1 MTDRQDHEFSQAR
14 EPDGPGAGSAGV
26 PDPPADAPRHADP
39 FADARSATSAPF
51 GDGAPARGEDSFGSP
66 DRGGSHAVPEF
77 GAPPAGGSEEP
88 TVAVPPRSESTGPT
102 TALSPDRGGRPTQPP
117 PPPPGYGPPPSPPP
131 GYGPPTQQIT
141 PEMMARARGLRETN
155 MGQAPGPDPRQGP
168 PQWAPARPGT
178 PYQQQWNGPPPPGQ
192 RLPGPPPGPPQGRPG
207 QQPPPGPWGETSGG
221 WPAEGFRSGAAPAN
235 FNYTDSIRSSDLV
248 PTRKLPPRHGWR
260 KGVLLATFGLVNLGR
275 SPDER
280 RHDDLVAKTRTLL
293 RGRYKIGVLGKG
305 GTGKTTLAASL
316 GSILAELRQDDRVVA
331 IDADTAF
338 GKLAS
343 RIDPQA
349 AGSYWELAADQHLH
363 SFADV
368 RSRVGSNAAGLFVLG
383 GEHNV
388 ARRRVL
394 DPAIYREA
402 ASRLDNHFTISI
414 VDCGSTMDSPV
425 TQEALS
431 DLDALLVV
439 SSPWLDGASAAGQ
452 TLEWLANNGYTGL
465 LHRTVI
471 VLNDSDG
478 HADKRTRKVLLE
490 QFGARGQV
498 VVEVPYDQH
507 LRPGG
512 VIDVDTQIDRVT
524 RRRILEIAAA
534 VAEHF
539 AATTDGPRERR

>member
-14 EPDGPGAGSAGV
+14 EPDGPV
-26 PDPPADAPRHADP
+26 PATLPVPESPAEAPQHADP
-39 FADARSATSAPF
+39 RAEVRPAAPTPF
-51 GDGAPARGEDSFGSP
+51 GDGAAY
-66 DRGGSHAVPEF
+66 RGGDDPFGPHIGGAHAIPEY
-77 GAPPAGGSEEP
+77 GTPPAGGAEE
-88 TVAVPPRSESTGPT
+88 TTIAVPPRPESTGPT
-102 TALSPDRGGRPTQPP
+102 TTLSQDQGGRPTPPPP
-117 PPPPGYGPPPSPPP
+117 PPPPG

-141 PEMMARARGLRETN
+141 PEVMARARGFREAS
-155 MGQAPGPDPRQGP
+155 MGQPGPDPRHAP
-168 PQWAPARPGT
+168 PQWNPAPPGA
-178 PYQQQWNGPPPPGQ
+178 PQQQQWTGPPPPPGQ
-192 RLPGPPPGPPQGRPG
+192 RPPGPPPGRPGPPPPPQ
-207 QQPPPGPWGETSGG
+207 GPWGETSGG
-221 WPAEGFRSGAAPAN
+221 WPVDGFRSGAAPAN

-260 KGVLLATFGLVNLGR
+260 KGVLAMTFGLVNLGR

-280 RHDDLVAKTRTLL
+280 RHDELVAKTRTLL

-343 RIDPQA
+343 RIDPQT
-349 AGSYWELAADQHLH
+349 AGSYWELAADQHLY

-383 GEHNV
+383 GEHNT

-402 ASRLDNHFTISI
+402 TSRLDNHFTISI

-425 TQEALS
+425 TREALH

-439 SSPWLDGASAAGQ
+439 SSPWIDGASAAGQ

-478 HADKRTRKVLLE
+478 HADKRTRKLLVE

-498 VVEVPYDQH
+498 VVEVPYDPH

-512 VIDVDTQIDRVT
+512 VIDIDTQIHRST
-524 RRRILEIAAA
+524 RRRILEIAAS

>member
-1 MTDRQDHEFSQAR
+1 MTDRQDHEFRPAQ
-14 EPDGPGAGSAGV
+14 EPEGSAPGTPPV
-26 PDPPADAPRHADP
+26 PEPPAAAPPYGGGAHERP
-39 FADARSATSAPF
+39 TSPPPF
-51 GDGAPARGEDSFGSP
+51 GDGDVHRGPDLFGPGTGVPHGAPAFDPSP
-66 DRGGSHAVPEF
+66 
-77 GAPPAGGSEEP
+77 APGSEEP
-88 TVAVPPRSESTGPT
+88 TVTVPPRPESTGPT
-102 TALSPDRGGRPTQPP
+102 TMLSPEQGGRATPP
-117 PPPPGYGPPPSPPP
+117 PPPPQRPG
-131 GYGPPTQQIT
+131 GYGPPTQQIS
-141 PEMMARARGLRETN
+141 PELMARARSLREN
-155 MGQAPGPDPRQGP
+155 GAGPGAHPPSAPP
-168 PQWAPARPGT
+168 PWTAAQPGRP
-178 PYQQQWNGPPPPGQ
+178 QQQWTGAPPPPPPGPRPQ
-192 RLPGPPPGPPQGRPG
+192 GPPGQPGPGHPPA
-207 QQPPPGPWGETSGG
+207 GPWGETSGG

-280 RHDDLVAKTRTLL
+280 RHDELVAKTRTLL

-305 GTGKTTLAASL
+305 GTGKTTLAASV

-343 RIDPQA
+343 RIDPHT

-383 GEHNV
+383 GEHDV

-402 ASRLDNHFTISI
+402 TSRLDNHFTISI

-425 TQEALS
+425 TREALA

-439 SSPWLDGASAAGQ
+439 SSPWIDGASAAGQ

-478 HADKRTRKVLLE
+478 HADKRTRKLLVE
-490 QFGARGQV
+490 QFGARGQL
-498 VVEVPYDQH
+498 VVEVPFDPH

-512 VIDVDTQIDRVT
+512 VIDVDTQIHRTT

>member
-1 MTDRQDHEFSQAR
+1 MTDRQDHEFTQAR
-14 EPDGPGAGSAGV
+14 EPDGPV
-26 PDPPADAPRHADP
+26 PGTPPVPEPPAETPRHADP
-39 FADARSATSAPF
+39 RADARPAPPTPF
-51 GDGAPARGEDSFGSP
+51 GDAAGYEAEGPFGPPVGGGSP
-66 DRGGSHAVPEF
+66 AVPEY
-77 GAPPAGGSEEP
+77 GAPPAGGPEE
-88 TVAVPPRSESTGPT
+88 TTASVPPRPESTGPT
-102 TALSPDRGGRPTQPP
+102 VMLSQDQGGRAAPP
-117 PPPPGYGPPPSPPP
+117 PPPPPRPGGYGS
-131 GYGPPTQQIT
+131 PTQQIT
-141 PEMMARARGLRETN
+141 PEMMARARGLRYTS
-155 MGQAPGPDPRQGP
+155 MGQAPGVDPRHGP
-168 PQWAPARPGT
+168 PQWNPAPPGA
-178 PYQQQWNGPPPPGQ
+178 PHQQQGSGPPQPGQ
-192 RLPGPPPGPPQGRPG
+192 RPPGPPPGYLGPEQS
-207 QQPPPGPWGETSGG
+207 QQGPWGETSGG
-221 WPAEGFRSGAAPAN
+221 WPADGFRSGAAPAN

-280 RHDDLVAKTRTLL
+280 RHDELVAKTRTLL

-305 GTGKTTLAASL
+305 GTGKTTLAASV

-343 RIDPQA
+343 RIDPQT
-349 AGSYWELAADQHLH
+349 AGSYWELAADQHLY

-383 GEHNV
+383 GEHNT

-402 ASRLDNHFTISI
+402 TSRLDNHFTISI

-425 TQEALS
+425 TREALS

-439 SSPWLDGASAAGQ
+439 SSPWIDGASAAGQ

-478 HADKRTRKVLLE
+478 HADKRTRKVLIE
-490 QFGARGQV
+490 QFGSRGQV
-498 VVEVPYDQH
+498 VVEVPYDPH

-512 VIDVDTQIDRVT
+512 VIDVDTQIHRTT